1 MALSKLAA
9 CLLNISEA
17 KNRLIV
23 ERIARAGIIHSFD
36 NEEQEKYIKCYEND
50 NIFQNCVSPSSSEIQ
65 INENTSHSIISDL
78 FGANYRFQSTVLN
91 IFSDPIYNRSVIT
104 IAGTLPGVERGVIS
118 ACNEAFRSL
127 KGKIMIEAFNNVIV
141 YLI

>member
-23 ERIARAGIIHSFD
+23 ERIARAGIIHSFN
-36 NEEQEKYIKCYEND
+36 NEEQEKYIRCYKND
-50 NIFQNCVSPSSSEIQ
+50 NILQFCDSSNSSKNL
-65 INENTSHSIISDL
+65 INENTSDSIIKDI
-78 FGANYRFQSTVLN
+78 FGANYQFQSTVLN

-104 IAGTLPGVERGVIS
+104 IAGTLPGVERGVIA

-127 KGKIMIEAFNNVIV
+127 KGYKIVLLFTRQ
-141 YLI
+141 